1 MNKVE
6 KLTLIEGEFSDE
18 EAKEILTNI
27 FSSKINF
34 HNIKNWSSNERF
46 GMNDEI
52 AQKRV
57 PELRKEMVK
66 LQEILSDAKA
76 KKRRII
82 ITSEINITLL
92 DA

>member
-6 KLTLIEGEFSDE
+6 KLKLIEGEFSDE
-18 EAKEILTNI
+18 EAKEILTSI

-34 HNIKNWSSNERF
+34 HNIKNWSSNERY
-46 GMNDEI
+46 GTDDEI

-57 PELRKEMVK
+57 PELRKEMEK
-66 LQEILSDAKA
+66 LLELLSDAKA
-76 KKRRII
+76 KKRRLV

>member
-76 KKRRII
+76 KKRRLI

>member
-18 EAKEILTNI
+18 EAKEILNSI
-27 FSSKINF
+27 FFSKINF

-46 GMNDEI
+46 GMDDEI
-52 AQKRV
+52 AQKRI
-57 PELRKEMVK
+57 PELRKEMAK
-66 LQEILSDAKA
+66 LLEILSDAKA
-76 KKRRII
+76 KKTRLV